1 MMKIRKRWRDNE
13 TLQRL
18 MRVIILLGI
27 IYFCFGFAL
36 GFYYVSEPNGELS
49 DGDLVVYEKIWRR
62 YDSDDVLLA
71 QGEINYT
78 NELGGKAIDGRVL
91 LIVKIRNFTNE

>member
-1 MMKIRKRWRDNE
+1 
-13 TLQRL
+13 
-18 MRVIILLGI
+18 MRIIVLLSI
-27 IYFCFGFAL
+27 IYFCFGLAL
-36 GFYYVSEPNGELS
+36 GFYYVSEPNGVLG

-71 QGEINYT
+71 QGEINCT
-78 NELGGKAIDGRVL
+78 NELGGKTIDGRVL

>member
-1 MMKIRKRWRDNE
+1 MKIRKRWRDSE

-18 MRVIILLGI
+18 MRVIVLLGI

-36 GFYYVSEPNGELS
+36 GFYYVREPNGELS

-71 QGEINYT
+71 QGEINCT
-78 NELGGKAIDGRVL
+78 NELGGKVIDGRVL
-91 LIVKIRNFTNE
+91 LIVKVRNFTNE

>member
-18 MRVIILLGI
+18 IRVIILLGI

-71 QGEINYT
+71 QGEINCT